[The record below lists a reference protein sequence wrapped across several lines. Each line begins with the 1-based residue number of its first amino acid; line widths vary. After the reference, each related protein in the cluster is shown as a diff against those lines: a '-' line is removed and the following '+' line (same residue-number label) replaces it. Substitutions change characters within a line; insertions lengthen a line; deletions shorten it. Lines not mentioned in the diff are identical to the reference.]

1 MAQGPAVPTDE
12 AGTPARK
19 PRRRGDQPPRF
30 VFLDTETTGLDFDR
44 HQLTEVA
51 WIVRFEDG
59 REEEHCVVPE
69 HTLDGADP
77 TALDLTRYHDQ
88 IAPRPRV
95 PASDW
100 LVRFLDDADGA
111 VLVGAVPD
119 FDARHL
125 EQAAARIQRTPT
137 WDHHLLD
144 VETLALPL
152 FSPGPEAP
160 RSLAKTCRAL
170 GIPHDQDQAHGALYD
185 ARQAMR
191 VFDRVYELLAELRG
205 AASPL
210 PPPVPRNGGNG
221 GNGPQPAPTSSGDA
235 GPAGQASSANT
246 S

>member
-1 MAQGPAVPTDE
+1 MAD
-12 AGTPARK
+12 TPAEPAPDPAASAAR
-19 PRRRGDQPPRF
+19 PHRRGEGPPRF

-59 REEEHCVVPE
+59 REEEHCIVPE

-77 TALDLTRYHDQ
+77 TALELTRYHEQ

-100 LVRFLDDADGA
+100 LVRFLDHADGA

-125 EQAAARIQRTPT
+125 ERAAARIQRGPT

-152 FSPGPEAP
+152 ISPGPEAP

-191 VFDRVYELLAELRG
+191 VFDRVHELLAELRATG
-205 AASPL
+205 APL
-210 PPPVPRNGGNG
+210 PAPVPRNGGNG
-221 GNGPQPAPTSSGDA
+221 RNGSQPPPGG
-235 GPAGQASSANT
+235 GPDGQASSAAT

>member
-1 MAQGPAVPTDE
+1 MDAAEPTQ
-12 AGTPARK
+12 
-19 PRRRGDQPPRF
+19 DQPVAASPDAARSGTRF
-30 VFLDTETTGLDFDR
+30 VFIDTETTGLDFTR

-59 REEEHCVVPE
+59 RQLERCFIPE

-77 TALDLTRYHDQ
+77 TALEMTRYHER
-88 IAPRPRV
+88 IAPQPRS
-95 PASDW
+95 PASEW
-100 LVRFLDDADGA
+100 LELFLEDATKA

-125 EQAAARIQRTPT
+125 EKAAARIQRTPT

-152 FSPGPEAP
+152 ISPGPEAP

-185 ARQAMR
+185 AQQAMR
-191 VFDRVYELLAELRG
+191 VFDRVYELLTSLR
-205 AASPL
+205 AAAAPL
-210 PPPVPRNGGNG
+210 PPPVPRNGNGNG
-221 GNGPQPAPTSSGDA
+221 NNNGSGNSTGKTTGT
-235 GPAGQASSANT
+235 GT
-246 S
+246 

>member
-1 MAQGPAVPTDE
+1 MGQGTAEPRE
-12 AGTPARK
+12 AEAPPARQ
-19 PRRRGDQPPRF
+19 PRRHRNGPPRF
-30 VFLDTETTGLDFDR
+30 IFIDTETTGLDFAR

-77 TALDLTRYHDQ
+77 TALELTRYHEQ

-100 LVRFLDDADGA
+100 LVRFLEHADGA

-152 FSPGPEAP
+152 ISPGPEAP

-191 VFDRVYELLAELRG
+191 VFDRVHELLAELR
-205 AASPL
+205 AAGDPL
-210 PPPVPRNGGNG
+210 PPPVPRNGTVAA
-221 GNGPQPAPTSSGDA
+221 QPAASPEDDPS
-235 GPAGQASSANT
+235 PGQASSART

>member
-1 MAQGPAVPTDE
+1 MADTSAAPSGDPAAPSTRP
-12 AGTPARK
+12 G
-19 PRRRGDQPPRF
+19 RRGDGPPRF

-77 TALDLTRYHDQ
+77 TALELTRYHEQ

-100 LVRFLDDADGA
+100 LVRFLEHADGA

-125 EQAAARIQRTPT
+125 ERAAARIQRRPT

-152 FSPGPEAP
+152 ISPGPEAP

-170 GIPHDQDQAHGALYD
+170 GLPHDQDQAHGALYD

-191 VFDRVYELLAELRG
+191 VFDRVHELVAQLRTTG
-205 AASPL
+205 APL

-221 GNGPQPAPTSSGDA
+221 RQSP
-235 GPAGQASSANT
+235 PAGDGTEGHANSAST

>member
-1 MAQGPAVPTDE
+1 MAQEPGEATD
-12 AGTPARK
+12 ASATPSVR
-19 PRRRGDQPPRF
+19 PRRHRDQPQRF
-30 VFLDTETTGLDFDR
+30 VFLDTETTGLDFTR

-77 TALDLTRYHDQ
+77 TALDLTRYQEQ

-100 LVRFLDDADGA
+100 LVRFLDHADGA

-119 FDARHL
+119 FDSRHL

-152 FSPGPEAP
+152 ISPSPEAP

-170 GIPHDQDQAHGALYD
+170 GIPHDKDQAHGALYD
-185 ARQAMR
+185 AQQAMR

-205 AASPL
+205 SGAPL
-210 PPPVPRNGGNG
+210 PPAVPRNGGNG
-221 GNGPQPAPTSSGDA
+221 PQQPPVSPGDA
-235 GPAGQASSANT
+235 EPDGQASSAST